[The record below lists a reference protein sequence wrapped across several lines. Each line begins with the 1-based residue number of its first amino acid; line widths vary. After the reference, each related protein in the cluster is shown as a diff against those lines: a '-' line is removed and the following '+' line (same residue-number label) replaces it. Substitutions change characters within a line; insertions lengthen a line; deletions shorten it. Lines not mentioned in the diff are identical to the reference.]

1 MNPTAKNSILDCM
14 SDQQKLACNRT
25 PFETTDSCDRGSV
38 DIGVFSALPLCE
50 LIDPPRPDWAP
61 PTFDFPVVPFA
72 PPPCVCI
79 NIEAS
84 AEGEME
90 ARDDIEL
97 KLDFKA
103 DGDCCEGNYKADVD
117 IKIPCIGFTIE
128 GGSESYSVEFDDIPC
143 DSSPTGTLNLGI
155 DVESCAVLVNPK
167 LKLNLPKPPE
177 YKFKTKLKM
186 ETVCGLES
194 ASGKF
199 VFESSGDACERIKTA
214 KLELKI
220 PKPPTYNL
228 TSELKLDTVCGL
240 DEAEGAFA
248 VESTD
253 LGCGKSFNAKLELKV
268 PKPITYTFETSCSIN
283 RICGVP
289 PDIDA
294 SELVRFWYTAEG
306 EDCNERI
313 IQHVKMDIPCMMFDV
328 TGADE
333 EKDLEIEYECDIEK
347 PEGKI
352 NLGLTTDCCNLN
364 FNPQVS
370 LKLPK
375 PPEYKVKI
383 EPKFEI
389 TCVAADFWKVAHR
402 ETTTE
407 DDCEVTLKDDITI
420 KVPPLNNLKVVNND
434 KRVRMTGGLGGT
446 GTLDMGA
453 VPGACDPEVPDLIA
467 PTLTLNLPCP
477 LDDLELSGDGSGG
490 RIGTASKMYIRVTKS
505 LGGLDK
511 LGFDHELGFDGNIGF
526 DGLGSDSAC
535 EAKWGIH
542 LITPE
547 TYTGEVKFLTG
558 IRFSGGKFEPITGT
572 MHFIDGLCAS
582 VEADSPE
589 IDIPTAKHV
598 NRCCEDPGDEA
609 YDWYDPGYDTGDAAD
624 GD

>member
-1 MNPTAKNSILDCM
+1 MNHTAKNSILDVM

-155 DVESCAVLVNPK
+155 ECESCTVLVNPK

-177 YKFKTKLKM
+177 YEFKTKLKM

-228 TSELKLDTVCGL
+228 TSELALNTVCGL
-240 DEAEGAFA
+240 DEATGAFT

-268 PKPITYTFETSCSIN
+268 PRPITYTFETSCSIN

-333 EKDLEIEYECDIEK
+333 EKDLEIEYECNIEE
-347 PEGKI
+347 PEGTI
-352 NLGLTTDCCNLN
+352 NLGLTTDCCSLN
-364 FNPQVS
+364 FDPKVS
-370 LKLPK
+370 LKLPRPPQYSIEIK
-375 PPEYKVKI
+375 PTLTP
-383 EPKFEI
+383 
-389 TCVAADFWKVAHR
+389 TCDPRDFWTIGNHTPKT
-402 ETTTE
+402 ETDPQDPCSKKLVDEFT
-407 DDCEVTLKDDITI
+407 V
-420 KVPPLNNLKVVNND
+420 KVPKIQQLKVDNDD
-434 KRVRMTGGLGGT
+434 KRVRMTGGLGGH

-453 VPGACDPEVPDLIA
+453 VVGQDDCPDVPSLIM
-467 PTLTLNLPCP
+467 PSLTLNLPCP
-477 LDDLELSGDGSGG
+477 LEDLELSGDNSGG
-490 RIGTASKMYIRVTKS
+490 RVGVSDKMHIRVTQEES
-505 LGGLDK
+505 P
-511 LGFDHELGFDGNIGF
+511 
-526 DGLGSDSAC
+526 DSAASSNNDAAC
-535 EAKWGIH
+535 HAKWSIH

-558 IRFSGGKFEPITGT
+558 IRFSGGQFEPITGT
-572 MHFIDGLCAS
+572 MRFIDGLCTS
-582 VEADSPE
+582 VDAGSPE
-589 IDIPTAKHV
+589 IDIPTARHV
-598 NRCCEDPGDEA
+598 NRCCEDPGDDA
-609 YDWYDPGYDTGDAAD
+609 YDYWYDPNYDTGDAAD

>member
-1 MNPTAKNSILDCM
+1 MNPAAKNSILDCM

-117 IKIPCIGFTIE
+117 IRIPCIGFTIE

-155 DVESCAVLVNPK
+155 ECESCAVLVNPK

-177 YKFKTKLKM
+177 YKFKTKLKL

-220 PKPPTYNL
+220 PKPPKYTFTTSFDML
-228 TSELKLDTVCGL
+228 TDCGIRSASGKFVIESSGEPCEPVMKAKLKLH
-240 DEAEGAFA
+240 
-248 VESTD
+248 
-253 LGCGKSFNAKLELKV
+253 V
-268 PKPITYTFETSCSIN
+268 PKPIQYQFETSYDITQTCRAEHPGPAGGLGSFWLEDD
-283 RICGVP
+283 G
-289 PDIDA
+289 PD
-294 SELVRFWYTAEG
+294 ENCVEK
-306 EDCNERI
+306 
-313 IQHVKMDIPCMMFDV
+313 VKAHLDLDIPCIAFDV
-328 TGADE
+328 TGADNDKKVDINYDCDVE
-333 EKDLEIEYECDIEK
+333 E
-347 PEGKI
+347 PSGKV
-352 NLGLTTDCCNLN
+352 NLGFAFGEGDNCCALT
-364 FNPQVS
+364 FNPKVE
-370 LKLPK
+370 LNLPK
-375 PPEYKVKI
+375 PPTYKVEIK
-383 EPKFEI
+383 PTFET
-389 TCVAADFWKVAHR
+389 TCVAADFWTVAHR

-434 KRVRMTGGLGGT
+434 KRVRMTGGLGGA

-453 VPGACDPEVPDLIA
+453 VPGACDPDVPDLIA

-477 LDDLELSGDGSGG
+477 LEDLELSGDNSGG
-490 RIGTASKMYIRVTKS
+490 RVDVADKMHIRVTQEES
-505 LGGLDK
+505 P
-511 LGFDHELGFDGNIGF
+511 
-526 DGLGSDSAC
+526 DSAASSNDDAAC
-535 EAKWGIH
+535 HAKWSIH

-572 MHFIDGLCAS
+572 LHFIDGLCAS

-609 YDWYDPGYDTGDAAD
+609 YDYWYDPDYDTGDAAD